1 MWGNIDDLKAKLV
14 SFRVHSFGLYTLGLI
29 RVLFSDSELNHA
41 VEAREAINYTENQ
54 ELTLSYRENDAKW

>member
-1 MWGNIDDLKAKLV
+1 V

-54 ELTLSYRENDAKW
+54 ELTLSYRENDAK